1 MKRSDILSLLVGM
14 DSEKA
19 KDACDA
25 ILNLHNAEME
35 DAKTRVDYTGYVKK
49 EDYDKIAAENKAL
62 KDGSEKYK
70 DYEELAKFKAD
81 TLANQTNAKKISAIE
96 ALLRQNNANEKV
108 IKLLAKS
115 VDLSK
120 VELDEKG
127 EIKDSKSIIDSLKSD
142 NAELFTS
149 STTSGATPATPP
161 KNDNGKTITKE
172 QFAKMG
178 YNERVKLYN
187 EDRELYETLKGE

>member
-70 DYEELAKFKAD
+70 DYDELAKFKAD

-142 NAELFTS
+142 NANCSRVPPLQEQLLPLLRKTIM
-149 STTSGATPATPP
+149 ARPLP
-161 KNDNGKTITKE
+161 KNSLPRWAIMNG
-172 QFAKMG
+172 
-178 YNERVKLYN
+178 
-187 EDRELYETLKGE
+187 